1 MPRVVPGQIN
11 LNAVNTVQ
19 EAQRS
24 IARRLQ
30 SAGIETADVDARYL
44 LQGILGLQA
53 AALLSN
59 PTRPLGTA
67 AALALNAAVNRRLQG
82 EPVSRILGRRWF
94 YGREFEITADVLD
107 PRPDTET
114 IVEAALEIV
123 KEEGWNNR
131 DIRLAD
137 IGTGSGALIVT
148 LLAELTRAT
157 GIATDISPAALA
169 VAKANAV
176 RHGVVDRAEFIHT
189 RNFGQSQKHFDLIVA
204 NPPYIPSSEIAVL
217 AQEVRDF
224 DPHLA
229 LDGGQ
234 DGLEIYR
241 EIASEIKNIVGP
253 TWVLLEVGAGQADDV
268 VALFGGP
275 LSGSEP
281 DRFRVT
287 KDLGGHARCV
297 AVRIHR

>member
-11 LNAVNTVQ
+11 LNAANTVQ

-30 SAGIETADVDARYL
+30 SAGNESSDVDARYL

-131 DIRLAD
+131 EIRLAD

-148 LLAELTRAT
+148 LLAELPRAT

-176 RHGVVDRAEFIHT
+176 RHGVVDRAEFIHA
-189 RNFGQSQKHFDLIVA
+189 RNLGQSQKHFDLIVA
-204 NPPYIPSSEIAVL
+204 NPPYIASSEIAVL
-217 AQEVRDF
+217 AQDVRDF

-241 EIASEIKNIVGP
+241 EIVSEIKNMVGP

-268 VALFGGP
+268 VALFGGQ

-287 KDLGGHARCV
+287 KDLGGQARCV